1 MNWARYTPVEFYPS
15 PAAQAVGADASPRSA
30 QVSGVESECDTCP
43 KSGVT
48 AGEHGTF
55 LGAARR
61 IAALRMDGG
70 TQCPDC
76 LPGGFELDGK
86 VSRRSLSHLSWLRS
100 LLFPRRNRY
109 RLGRLGNALV
119 RSGALRRVGA

>member
-1 MNWARYTPVEFYPS
+1 MSTER
-15 PAAQAVGADASPRSA
+15 
-30 QVSGVESECDTCP
+30 
-43 KSGVT
+43 
-48 AGEHGTF
+48 F

-61 IAALRMDGG
+61 IAARMDGED
-70 TQCPDC
+70 TSPDC

-86 VSRRSLSHLSWLRS
+86 VSRRSLFSI
-100 LLFPRRNRY
+100 LFPRRNRY

>member
-1 MNWARYTPVEFYPS
+1 MNTE
-15 PAAQAVGADASPRSA
+15 Q
-30 QVSGVESECDTCP
+30 
-43 KSGVT
+43 
-48 AGEHGTF
+48 F

-61 IAALRMDGG
+61 IAALRITDGD

-86 VSRRSLSHLSWLRS
+86 ASRRSLFST
-100 LLFPRRNRY
+100 LFPRRNRY

-119 RSGALRRVGA
+119 RGGSLRRVTA

>member
-1 MNWARYTPVEFYPS
+1 MNTE
-15 PAAQAVGADASPRSA
+15 Q
-30 QVSGVESECDTCP
+30 
-43 KSGVT
+43 
-48 AGEHGTF
+48 F

-61 IAALRMDGG
+61 IAALRITDGD

-76 LPGGFELDGK
+76 LPGGFEL
-86 VSRRSLSHLSWLRS
+86 VSGPRRSLFS

-119 RSGALRRVGA
+119 RGGSLRRVTA